1 MINVFMIHSGK
12 DYEMV
17 KDVIEPYLRGTDG
30 EDPGA
35 YASCNILTLE
45 SGVEFTFTLAFT
57 VDAVLELEDVDLF
70 VDELVLA
77 VTADVSS
84 GSSSKI
90 ARSS

>member
-45 SGVEFTFTLAFT
+45 SGVE
-57 VDAVLELEDVDLF
+57 
-70 VDELVLA
+70 
-77 VTADVSS
+77 SS
-84 GSSSKI
+84 WKKD
-90 ARSS
+90 

>member
-35 YASCNILTLE
+35 YANCNILTLE
-45 SGVEFTFTLAFT
+45 SGVE
-57 VDAVLELEDVDLF
+57 
-70 VDELVLA
+70 
-77 VTADVSS
+77 
-84 GSSSKI
+84 
-90 ARSS
+90 